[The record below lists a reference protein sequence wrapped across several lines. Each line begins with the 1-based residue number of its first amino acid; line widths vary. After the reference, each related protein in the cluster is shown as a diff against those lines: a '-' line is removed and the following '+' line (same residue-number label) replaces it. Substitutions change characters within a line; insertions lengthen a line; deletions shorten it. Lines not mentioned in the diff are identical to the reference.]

1 MEQAIEIDS
10 MTVQLEDSS
19 ASYLNDSFFEDAL
32 SQENLKLLSWKPLPL
47 CTGVSMIMNLVPA
60 QEGDTRHL
68 GIHGFLVE
76 AVDHDGET
84 RQLKM
89 VLKSKPLYADVKVG
103 YLSLLKHHGEEF
115 TKMAEQYSLADLRDG
130 HLREVRIAER
140 AMENKIL
147 QSFMPTIYKTVLDHE
162 KGIYAILM
170 ENLNEKDF
178 THLNLVGRHA
188 WDDPAC
194 EVLLTSLADLH
205 AVYLGEDL
213 DAILDHLSD
222 VLIATPRLHL
232 KCLPFWKV
240 VMNITKSTYPK
251 VINASREV
259 LVMNYLTNLEAITE
273 ELSEYPMTF
282 CHNDFY
288 SGKSRIRTNMLT
300 HGFDKNVD

>member
-1 MEQAIEIDS
+1 
-10 MTVQLEDSS
+10 
-19 ASYLNDSFFEDAL
+19 
-32 SQENLKLLSWKPLPL
+32 
-47 CTGVSMIMNLVPA
+47 
-60 QEGDTRHL
+60 
-68 GIHGFLVE
+68 
-76 AVDHDGET
+76 
-84 RQLKM
+84 M
-89 VLKSKPLYADVKVG
+89 VLKSNPLYADVKVG
-103 YLSLLKHHGEEF
+103 YLSLLKHHGKEF

-140 AMENKIL
+140 AMEDKIL

-170 ENLNEKDF
+170 GNLNEKDF

-222 VLIATPRLHL
+222 VLITTPRLHL
-232 KCLPFWKV
+232 KCLPFWKAV
-240 VMNITKSTYPK
+240 LNITKSTYPK
-251 VINASREV
+251 VINASREI

-273 ELSEYPMTF
+273 ELMEYPMTF

-288 SGKSRIRTNMLT
+288 SGKSKIRTNMLT
-300 HGFDKNVD
+300 HGLDNNFD